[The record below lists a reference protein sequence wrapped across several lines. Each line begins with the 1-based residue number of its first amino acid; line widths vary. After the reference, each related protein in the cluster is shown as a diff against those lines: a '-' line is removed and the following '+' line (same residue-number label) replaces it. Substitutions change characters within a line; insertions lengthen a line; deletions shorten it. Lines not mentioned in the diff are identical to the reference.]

1 MLKESFTQN
10 QCLLIR
16 NVFHF
21 TQEKIKAVERV
32 ILFESEILRGKIIP
46 LVTTC
51 NLRSILFAC
60 QMKGKAKHIA
70 TILVR
75 DALQVGCSE
84 ILSKI
89 FGKHLCWSA
98 SLKFADL

>member
-70 TILVR
+70 RILVR
-75 DALQVGCSE
+75 DALRIGCSE
-84 ILSKI
+84 SLPK
-89 FGKHLCWSA
+89 FFEKHLCWSG
-98 SLKFADL
+98 SLKCADF

>member
-1 MLKESFTQN
+1 MN
-10 QCLLIR
+10 
-16 NVFHF
+16 
-21 TQEKIKAVERV
+21 
-32 ILFESEILRGKIIP
+32 LFELEILRGKIIP
-46 LVTTC
+46 VVTTC
-51 NLRSILFAC
+51 NLRSILDTRPL
-60 QMKGKAKHIA
+60 KGKTKHIA

>member
-1 MLKESFTQN
+1 MN
-10 QCLLIR
+10 
-16 NVFHF
+16 
-21 TQEKIKAVERV
+21 
-32 ILFESEILRGKIIP
+32 LFELEILRGKMIP
-46 LVTTC
+46 MVTTC
-51 NLRSILFAC
+51 NLRSILVARPL
-60 QMKGKAKHIA
+60 KGKTKHVA

-75 DALQVGCSE
+75 DSLQVGCSE